1 MALAHHLLHRS
12 RASAVFNFQV
22 MVSTLS
28 AAQPHASQS
37 HLPLPLPFAPTRTF
51 SSHTPCLDLLGLGVV
66 SAESAATQSTGVLNS
81 GAEKSLLPLDELISM
96 LDWFHQ
102 LTGLPWW
109 VVIASSTLA
118 MRITLLPIRM
128 LQINKLTR
136 IARLLPKSLLLQL
149 SFADRMLKFV
159 PPPLPPPFSG
169 KSYMG
174 QMSRFYKKSK
184 AVGCPSFLWILA
196 YPIVHAPCFIL
207 WLNTTRNMSLDNHPG
222 FDSGGTLWF
231 QNLTESPHNVL
242 GLVLPF
248 MIAGLTLVA
257 NYSYELYVPLNLKNG
272 WRKDG
277 QYYKDYLV
285 FLTVPILCY
294 SCTMPQGSLVF
305 WGTSSILNI
314 IQKLTLDD
322 PAVRAKLRFPGIDA
336 PTGAANSEDLST
348 REISPLASPT
358 RTKTTNLHNLSP
370 VELLNFSF
378 SVFIHFEDF
387 LTDGTPIWPQQ
398 RTRDSS
404 TQLSV
409 LVLSRGD
416 TDRALHM
423 QKLALEK
430 DPENVKAL
438 IITGQTLLKKTLNAE
453 ATEYFERALTKLFSA
468 GRPTG
473 AEDVDL
479 LIIAS
484 QWTGVAYIRQ
494 GKTAEGIVHLEGV
507 AKMEVPDEPRGKA
520 HYYDALL
527 LLSSALA
534 NVDRKAEAFKYLRMA
549 AAYNPDYNEY
559 IEQYDKEDE
568 DNSPVCYTAKIQQD
582 KTRLGSKKRR
592 IKKKKK

>member
-1 MALAHHLLHRS
+1 MALAHHLLRRS
-12 RASAVFNFQV
+12 RASAVFNFQL

-81 GAEKSLLPLDELISM
+81 GAEKSLLPIDELISM

-136 IARLLPKSLLLQL
+136 IAQLLPKL
-149 SFADRMLKFV
+149 

-248 MIAGLTLVA
+248 MIAGLHFASVQTVGERTDMYGLMG
-257 NYSYELYVPLNLKNG
+257 K
-272 WRKDG
+272 
-277 QYYKDYLV
+277 YYKDYLV
-285 FLTVPILCY
+285 FLTVPILCF
-294 SCTMPQGSLVF
+294 SCTMPQGSLIF
-305 WGTSSILNI
+305 WGTSSLLNI

-370 VELLNFSF
+370 IELLN
-378 SVFIHFEDF
+378 
-387 LTDGTPIWPQQ
+387 
-398 RTRDSS
+398 
-404 TQLSV
+404 LSV
-409 LVLSRGD
+409 LGLSRGD

-534 NVDRKAEAFKYLRMA
+534 NVDRKAEALKYLRMA

-559 IEQYDKEDE
+559 IEQYEKEDE

>member
-1 MALAHHLLHRS
+1 MALAHHLLRRS
-12 RASAVFNFQV
+12 RASAVFNFQL
-22 MVSTLS
+22 MIPTLS
-28 AAQPHASQS
+28 AAQPHARQS
-37 HLPLPLPFAPTRTF
+37 HLPLPLILPFAPTRTF
-51 SSHTPCLDLLGLGVV
+51 SSHTPCLDRLGLGVV
-66 SAESAATQSTGVLNS
+66 PAESAATQSTGVLNS
-81 GAEKSLLPLDELISM
+81 GAEKSLLPIDELISV

-118 MRITLLPIRM
+118 MKITVLPIRM

-136 IARLLPKSLLLQL
+136 IARLLPKL
-149 SFADRMLKFV
+149 

-196 YPIVHAPCFIL
+196 YPIVYAPCFIL

-231 QNLTESPHNVL
+231 QNLTETPHSVL

-248 MIAGLTLVA
+248 MIAGLHFASVQISFPTVGERTDMHGLMG
-257 NYSYELYVPLNLKNG
+257 K
-272 WRKDG
+272 
-277 QYYKDYLV
+277 YYKDYLV
-285 FLTVPILCY
+285 FLTVPILCV

-305 WGTSSILNI
+305 WGTSSLLNI
-314 IQKLTLDD
+314 IQKLTLDN

-336 PTGAANSEDLST
+336 PTGAANSKDLST

-358 RTKTTNLHNLSP
+358 RMKTINLHNLSP
-370 VELLNFSF
+370 IELLN
-378 SVFIHFEDF
+378 
-387 LTDGTPIWPQQ
+387 
-398 RTRDSS
+398 
-404 TQLSV
+404 LSV

-423 QKLALEK
+423 KKLALEK

-438 IITGQTLLKKTLNAE
+438 ITTGQTLLKKTLNAE

-494 GKTAEGIVHLEGV
+494 VREKLRKGWYTLKELQKWKCQMNQE
-507 AKMEVPDEPRGKA
+507 AKLITMTL
-520 HYYDALL
+520 YYCFQ
-527 LLSSALA
+527 
-534 NVDRKAEAFKYLRMA
+534 AFWPKWIA
-549 AAYNPDYNEY
+549 
-559 IEQYDKEDE
+559 
-568 DNSPVCYTAKIQQD
+568 
-582 KTRLGSKKRR
+582 RLKL
-592 IKKKKK
+592 

>member
-1 MALAHHLLHRS
+1 MALAHHLLRRS
-12 RASAVFNFQV
+12 RASAVFNFQL
-22 MVSTLS
+22 MVPTLS
-28 AAQPHASQS
+28 SAQPHARQS

-51 SSHTPCLDLLGLGVV
+51 SSHTPCLDRLGLVVV
-66 SAESAATQSTGVLNS
+66 SAESVATQSTGVLNS
-81 GAEKSLLPLDELISM
+81 GAEKSLLPIDELISM

-136 IARLLPKSLLLQL
+136 IAQLLPKL
-149 SFADRMLKFV
+149 

-248 MIAGLTLVA
+248 MIAGLHFASVQTVGERTDMYGLM
-257 NYSYELYVPLNLKNG
+257 
-272 WRKDG
+272 RK
-277 QYYKDYLV
+277 YFKDYLV
-285 FLTVPILCY
+285 LLTVPILCF

-305 WGTSSILNI
+305 WGTSSLLNI

-370 VELLNFSF
+370 IELLN
-378 SVFIHFEDF
+378 
-387 LTDGTPIWPQQ
+387 
-398 RTRDSS
+398 
-404 TQLSV
+404 LSV
-409 LVLSRGD
+409 LGLSRGD

-468 GRPTG
+468 GQPTG

-479 LIIAS
+479 LIVAS
-484 QWTGVAYIRQ
+484 QWIGVAYIRQ
-494 GKTAEGIVHLEGV
+494 GKTAEGIVHLERV
-507 AKMEVPDEPRGKA
+507 AKMEVPDEPIGKA

-534 NVDRKAEAFKYLRMA
+534 NVDRKAEALKYLRMA

-559 IEQYDKEDE
+559 IEQYEKEDE

>member
-1 MALAHHLLHRS
+1 MALAHHLLRRS
-12 RASAVFNFQV
+12 RASAVFNFQLIIP
-22 MVSTLS
+22 TLS
-28 AAQPHASQS
+28 AAHPHARQS
-37 HLPLPLPFAPTRTF
+37 HLPLPLPLLLPFAPTRTF
-51 SSHTPCLDLLGLGVV
+51 SSRTPCLDRLGLSVV
-66 SAESAATQSTGVLNS
+66 PAESAATQSTGVLNS
-81 GAEKSLLPLDELISM
+81 GAEKSLLPIDELISM

-118 MRITLLPIRM
+118 MKITVLPIRM

-136 IARLLPKSLLLQL
+136 IARLLPKL
-149 SFADRMLKFV
+149 

-231 QNLTESPHNVL
+231 QNLTEIPHSVL

-248 MIAGLTLVA
+248 MIAGLHFASVQISFQTVGERTDMYGLMG
-257 NYSYELYVPLNLKNG
+257 K
-272 WRKDG
+272 
-277 QYYKDYLV
+277 YYQDYLV
-285 FLTVPILCY
+285 FLTVPILCV

-305 WGTSSILNI
+305 WGTSSLLNI
-314 IQKLTLDD
+314 IQKLTLEN

-348 REISPLASPT
+348 LEISPLASLT
-358 RTKTTNLHNLSP
+358 RMKTINLHNLSP
-370 VELLNFSF
+370 IELLN
-378 SVFIHFEDF
+378 
-387 LTDGTPIWPQQ
+387 
-398 RTRDSS
+398 
-404 TQLSV
+404 LSV

-438 IITGQTLLKKTLNAE
+438 IIAGQTLLKKTLNAE

-494 GKTAEGIVHLEGV
+494 GKAAEGMVHLERV

-527 LLSSALA
+527 LLSSFLA
-534 NVDRKAEAFKYLRMA
+534 NVDRKAEALKYLRMA

-559 IEQYDKEDE
+559 IEQYEKEDE
-568 DNSPVCYTAKIQQD
+568 DNSPVSNTAKIQQD
-582 KTRLGSKKRR
+582 ETRLGSKKRGSR
-592 IKKKKK
+592 KRRNK

>member
-1 MALAHHLLHRS
+1 MALAHHLLRRS
-12 RASAVFNFQV
+12 RASAVFNFQL
-22 MVSTLS
+22 MVPTLS
-28 AAQPHASQS
+28 SAQPHARQS

-51 SSHTPCLDLLGLGVV
+51 SSHTPCLDRLGLGVV
-66 SAESAATQSTGVLNS
+66 SAESVATQSTGVLNS
-81 GAEKSLLPLDELISM
+81 GAEKSLLPIDELISM

-118 MRITLLPIRM
+118 MRMTLLPIRM

-136 IARLLPKSLLLQL
+136 IAQLLPKL
-149 SFADRMLKFV
+149 

-248 MIAGLTLVA
+248 MIAGLHFASVQTVGERTDMYGLMGK
-257 NYSYELYVPLNLKNG
+257 YF
-272 WRKDG
+272 
-277 QYYKDYLV
+277 KDYLV
-285 FLTVPILCY
+285 LLTVPILCF
-294 SCTMPQGSLVF
+294 SCTMPQGSLIF
-305 WGTSSILNI
+305 WGTSSLLNI

-348 REISPLASPT
+348 LEISPLASPT

-370 VELLNFSF
+370 IELLN
-378 SVFIHFEDF
+378 
-387 LTDGTPIWPQQ
+387 
-398 RTRDSS
+398 
-404 TQLSV
+404 LSV

-534 NVDRKAEAFKYLRMA
+534 NVDRKAEALKYLRMA

-559 IEQYDKEDE
+559 IEQYEKEDE

>member
-1 MALAHHLLHRS
+1 MALAHHLLRRS
-12 RASAVFNFQV
+12 RASAVFNFQL

-81 GAEKSLLPLDELISM
+81 GAEKSLLPIDELISM

-136 IARLLPKSLLLQL
+136 IAQLLPKL
-149 SFADRMLKFV
+149 

-248 MIAGLTLVA
+248 MIAGLHFASVQISFQTVGERTDMYGLM
-257 NYSYELYVPLNLKNG
+257 
-272 WRKDG
+272 RK
-277 QYYKDYLV
+277 YYKDYLV
-285 FLTVPILCY
+285 FLTVPILCF
-294 SCTMPQGSLVF
+294 SCTMPQGSLIF
-305 WGTSSILNI
+305 WGTSSLLNI

-336 PTGAANSEDLST
+336 PTGASNSEDLTT

-358 RTKTTNLHNLSP
+358 RTKTTNLRNLSP
-370 VELLNFSF
+370 IELLN
-378 SVFIHFEDF
+378 
-387 LTDGTPIWPQQ
+387 
-398 RTRDSS
+398 
-404 TQLSV
+404 LSV

-416 TDRALHM
+416 TDRAFHM

-534 NVDRKAEAFKYLRMA
+534 KVDRKAEALKYLRMA

-559 IEQYDKEDE
+559 IEQYEKEDE